1 MAAKAAFVYGSR
13 SASFG
18 AGGSA
23 SVGSYL
29 TGVSSFFVMIWR
41 LPSLLRSTST
51 RPESSAGS
59 CFTAILFFAFSC
71 ASLSAYSCLRR
82 MTSGSSSPS
91 ESARSG
97 SCFTRVG
104 FEGAAGS
111 CFTRVR
117 FEGATSVSSKAASSA
132 STSALLFPCLKSFEL
147 LRRGI
152 ESATVLMPAN
162 WMQTGVHCL

>member
-59 CFTAILFFAFSC
+59 CFAAILFFAFSC

-82 MTSGSSSPS
+82 MTSGSSS

-97 SCFTRVG
+97 SCFTRVAFG
-104 FEGAAGS
+104 ESAGS
-111 CFTRVR
+111 CFTCVR
-117 FEGATSVSSKAASSA
+117 FEGETSSVSPKAASSA
-132 STSALLFPCLKSFEL
+132 SASALLFPFLKSFEL